1 MYHGS
6 PDMTQDI
13 NIFKYWKKIKLF
25 RKMFEKCSMSSFQ
38 ASFDPF
44 WPEFFLLLH
53 KTPLNT
59 PKHAYFQKLE
69 ENKTLMKKNFF
80 FGFFAHFLP
89 KIWPKKQFFKN
100 PKMSRSKLA

>member
-6 PDMTQDI
+6 PNMTQDI

-25 RKMFEKCSMSSFQ
+25 RKMFEKFSMSSFQ

-44 WPEFFLLLH
+44 WPIFFSSQ
-53 KTPLNT
+53 NT

-69 ENKTLMKKNFF
+69 ENKTLMKNIF
-80 FGFFAHFLP
+80 FGFFAHFVP
-89 KIWPKKQFFKN
+89 FFAQN
-100 PKMSRSKLA
+100 LAEKAIFQKSEDVTL